1 MTTAHIETK
10 KAYLSTDFG
19 ESYAR
24 KIFGDELIN
33 KLPVIT
39 RGERKG
45 KLKGYLIWDKV
56 VSGGM
61 THKKYWNYANGC
73 YSFESDKYLEVR
85 KNSIIFVA
93 IIMPEYDI
101 NYHKYSNGKKPD
113 TLLLEKHLNLY
124 DDFYKS
130 LWDSNY
136 EDTLNLQRIS
146 ELNNEKEAA

>member
-1 MTTAHIETK
+1 M
-10 KAYLSTDFG
+10 LFRS
-19 ESYAR
+19 
-24 KIFGDELIN
+24 
-33 KLPVIT
+33 
-39 RGERKG
+39 
-45 KLKGYLIWDKV
+45 
-56 VSGGM
+56 
-61 THKKYWNYANGC
+61 
-73 YSFESDKYLEVR
+73 
-85 KNSIIFVA
+85 A
-93 IIMPEYDI
+93 IVMPEYDI